1 MYLAFY
7 IENSTLSN
15 YEDDNN
21 LFIPGEDKGVTKSL
35 LSSDFTIAENWFFVN
50 YDYIL
55 NPLKCHF
62 MCSGKNV
69 SDAELPNLNDLNLGS
84 FKEVEIS
91 GVTS

>member
-1 MYLAFY
+1 
-7 IENSTLSN
+7 
-15 YEDDNN
+15 
-21 LFIPGEDKGVTKSL
+21 
-35 LSSDFTIAENWFFVN
+35 
-50 YDYIL
+50 
-55 NPLKCHF
+55 